1 MKTLRNLIGGFI
13 ILACF
18 MAAPLLAFASN
29 TRIYH
34 GIDVSQWQ
42 GNIDFDAVSESG
54 IEIVYIRAGQ
64 GSGYTDPYFRSNY
77 EGAKAAGLKIGFY
90 HYVTAQNTAQ
100 AVQQADF
107 FYSLIKDKTIDCRP
121 AMDFE
126 SFPGLDNREIN
137 AIASAYLQRLAEHL
151 GYNPA
156 FYSNSYDTAAVW
168 DSSFTDYPLWVAD
181 YDVNMPE
188 NTGAW
193 ENWSGFQYSDSGSVP
208 GIQGN
213 VDLDYFKDSI
223 LASPASNP
231 SNPENPSEPENPP
244 APGNPS
250 EPGTPT
256 IAYTVQP
263 GNTLWGISLEYR
275 TTVSEIAALNHI
287 ADPNL
292 IYPGEVLRIPS
303 AGVYTATY
311 TVRPGDTLS
320 AIALR
325 FNTTAAE
332 LASLNNIAD
341 PNLIYPGQILLLPD
355 HAETMSYRVKSGDTL
370 SAIALRFGT
379 TVSALVSA
387 NNIADPNLI
396 YVGQILFIP

>member
-137 AIASAYLQRLAEHL
+137 AIASPRLPIHRTPKIHLNPKIHLLLEIHLNREPPPFLILCSPETHYGAY
-151 GYNPA
+151 P
-156 FYSNSYDTAAVW
+156 W
-168 DSSFTDYPLWVAD
+168 
-181 YDVNMPE
+181 
-188 NTGAW
+188 NTGR
-193 ENWSGFQYSDSGSVP
+193 
-208 GIQGN
+208 
-213 VDLDYFKDSI
+213 LC
-223 LASPASNP
+223 
-231 SNPENPSEPENPP
+231 
-244 APGNPS
+244 
-250 EPGTPT
+250 
-256 IAYTVQP
+256 
-263 GNTLWGISLEYR
+263 R
-275 TTVSEIAALNHI
+275 
-287 ADPNL
+287 
-292 IYPGEVLRIPS
+292 
-303 AGVYTATY
+303 
-311 TVRPGDTLS
+311 
-320 AIALR
+320 
-325 FNTTAAE
+325 
-332 LASLNNIAD
+332 
-341 PNLIYPGQILLLPD
+341 
-355 HAETMSYRVKSGDTL
+355 KS
-370 SAIALRFGT
+370 RR
-379 TVSALVSA
+379 
-387 NNIADPNLI
+387 
-396 YVGQILFIP
+396 